1 MTIAYVLFENN
12 LTEAP
17 NDYMAM
23 VQPTGAA
30 DLDQIVERMIE
41 RGSTVTKADI
51 FSVLED
57 YYSAIESMVLE
68 GVNVNTPLAN
78 YGVSIKGIF
87 NGADDSYDPS
97 RHQVAGTVNPGR
109 RYRKTIR
116 ERAQTSKREA
126 RKPAPNLV
134 VYVDINSG
142 ERDSLL
148 TPGGMGQII
157 GHRLKFDPADPVQG
171 IFFMAQDGSET
182 RVTTVGKN
190 MPGELMF
197 LIPSDLTAGDYTL
210 QVRATIYGSQD
221 VRSGTLNAT
230 LTVT

>member
-23 VQPTGAA
+23 VQPTGTAE
-30 DLDQIVERMIE
+30 LENVIQRMIE

-51 FSVLED
+51 LSVLED
-57 YYSAIESMVLE
+57 YYSAIESMALE

-97 RHQVAGTVNPGR
+97 RHQVAGTVSPGK

-148 TPGGMGQII
+148 TLGGMGQII
-157 GHRLKFDPADPVQG
+157 GHRLKFDSTDPLQG
-171 IFFMAQDGSET
+171 IFLIGADGVEAKIA
-182 RVTTVGKN
+182 TVGKN
-190 MPGELMF
+190 MPSELMF
-197 LIPSDLTAGDYTL
+197 LIPSILPTGEYTL
-210 QVRATIYGSQD
+210 EVRAAISSGED
-221 VRSGTLNAT
+221 VRTGRLDAV
-230 LTVT
+230 LTIA